1 MRIKNE
7 KQNNIFLFDWREK
20 LKIKKIKKMRIKIGI
35 KNNVLIEGWNWKE

>member
-20 LKIKKIKKMRIKIGI
+20 LKIKKKK
-35 KNNVLIEGWNWKE
+35 KNEN

>member
-20 LKIKKIKKMRIKIGI
+20 LKIKKIKK
-35 KNNVLIEGWNWKE
+35 NEN

>member
-20 LKIKKIKKMRIKIGI
+20 LKIKKIKKN
-35 KNNVLIEGWNWKE
+35 KN

>member
-20 LKIKKIKKMRIKIGI
+20 LKNKKIKK
-35 KNNVLIEGWNWKE
+35 NEN